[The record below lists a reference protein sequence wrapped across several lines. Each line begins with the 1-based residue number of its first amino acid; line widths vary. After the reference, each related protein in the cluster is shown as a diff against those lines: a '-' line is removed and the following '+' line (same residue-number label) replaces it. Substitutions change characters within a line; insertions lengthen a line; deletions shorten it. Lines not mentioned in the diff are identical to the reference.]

1 MATVTQVQMTEKLY
15 DEGIRSG
22 VYGSVPGFAIED
34 PSLGALEIA
43 LLAFLSASA
52 AGKKHCYVKRS
63 TVTSLLGISKTRF
76 QKGLQNLVRNN
87 YILLY
92 SIQSRSAWYDP
103 AHKVTLT
110 PKAVRPSKRHSIVHL
125 PLICSSLSVTA
136 KALYVVLTCKADAS
150 DQVAPTVAYLSA
162 MLQITENTLSK
173 YMSEL
178 VAQGLIERD
187 TKQRDNATH
196 QFTPAVSKIIEKPKK
211 IIPLPCPPSSA
222 TPKSPTHK
230 NPSAK
235 KRDSSYIKELSI
247 SKELPYG
254 DKTNKGCFLST
265 KKTEKT
271 EKALPKGAITA
282 EMMSQY
288 EAKTQDEYIDL
299 CQRYPSQR
307 IPVPT
312 EDEISQLVADQ
323 IAQDTSFHGIGQIPA
338 FERKHD
344 LFKYLLANVDGTDES
359 TLYVIRA
366 LEALLTQTSPIRL
379 PDGEKITAAE
389 FRDRINQKI
398 IQNHWKSGLK
408 PKSHAF
414 PTVDM
419 SALIN
424 TLEDYAERTT
434 NSMEFNE
441 VKSPIAYA
449 RAIILNLLDEK
460 RTIIDVLPS
469 LKEGDSCCVQASAR
483 L

>member
-15 DEGIRSG
+15 VEGIRSG

-52 AGKKHCYVKRS
+52 AGKKHCFVKRS

-76 QKGLQNLVRNN
+76 QKGLQTLVRNN
-87 YILLY
+87 YILL
-92 SIQSRSAWYDP
+92 SPIQSRSAWYDP

-110 PKAVRPSKRHSIVHL
+110 PKAVHPSKRHSIVHL

-150 DQVAPTVAYLSA
+150 DRVAPTVAYLSA
-162 MLQITENTLSK
+162 VLQITENTLSK

-235 KRDSSYIKELSI
+235 NRDSSYIKELSI
-247 SKELPYG
+247 SKNLSYG
-254 DKTNKGCFLST
+254 DKTIIDCLPSN
-265 KKTEKT
+265 KKTEEKR
-271 EKALPKGAITA
+271 KALPKGAITA

-288 EAKTQDEYIDL
+288 EEKTQDEYKDL
-299 CQRYPSQR
+299 CQRYPAQR

-344 LFKYLLANVDGTDES
+344 LFIYLLSHADPNEETAVF
-359 TLYVIRA
+359 VARA
-366 LEALLTQTSPIRL
+366 LEALLTQTVPIRL
-379 PDGEKITAAE
+379 PGGAAVTAE
-389 FRDRINQKI
+389 EYRTMLNQI
-398 IQNHWKSGLK
+398 IVQNYWRSGTRNK
-408 PKSHAF
+408 ANSPVAD
-414 PTVDM
+414 T
-419 SALIN
+419 SALIH
-424 TLEDYAERTT
+424 TLEDYAERAH

-441 VKSPIAYA
+441 VKNPIAYV
-449 RAIILNLLDEK
+449 RAIILADL
-460 RTIIDVLPS
+460 
-469 LKEGDSCCVQASAR
+469 
-483 L
+483 

>member
-15 DEGIRSG
+15 VEGIRSG

-52 AGKKHCYVKRS
+52 AGKKHCFVKRS

-76 QKGLQNLVRNN
+76 QKGLQTLVRNN
-87 YILLY
+87 YILL
-92 SIQSRSAWYDP
+92 SPIQSRSAWYDP

-110 PKAVRPSKRHSIVHL
+110 PKAVHPSKRHSIVHL

-136 KALYVVLTCKADAS
+136 KALYVVLTCKADAA
-150 DQVAPTVAYLSA
+150 DQVAPTVVYLSA

-178 VAQGLIERD
+178 VAQGLIERS
-187 TKQRDNATH
+187 TKQRDNSTH
-196 QFTPAVSKIIEKPKK
+196 QFTPAISKIIEKPKK

-230 NPSAK
+230 NPSSK
-235 KRDSSYIKELSI
+235 NRDPSYIKELFI
-247 SKELPYG
+247 SKDLSYG
-254 DKTNKGCFLST
+254 EKTIKDCLLST
-265 KKTEKT
+265 KKTEGN
-271 EKALPKGAITA
+271 ALPEGTITA
-282 EMMSQY
+282 QTITNH
-288 EAKTQDEYIDL
+288 KDKIKDEYETL
-299 CQRYPSQR
+299 CQKYIACR
-307 IPVPT
+307 IPEPT
-312 EDEISQLVADQ
+312 GEEINQIVADH
-323 IAQDTSFHGIGQIPA
+323 IAQTSAFHGIGQIPA

-344 LFKYLLANVDGTDES
+344 LFKYLLANVDVTDES

-379 PDGEKITAAE
+379 PDGEKITAEE
-389 FRDRINQKI
+389 FRGRINQKI

-408 PKSHAF
+408 PISHAF

-424 TLEDYAERTT
+424 MLEDYAERTT

-441 VKSPIAYA
+441 VKSPIAYT
-449 RAIILNLLDEK
+449 RAIILNIPDEK
-460 RTIIDVLPS
+460 
-469 LKEGDSCCVQASAR
+469 
-483 L
+483 